1 MTHDEIIEIAKQAG
15 IGWGER
21 LGGMPQFLERFA
33 KLVAQHERN
42 EIIQILD
49 DSTGYVQMDLIRE
62 RGQE

>member
-1 MTHDEIIEIAKQAG
+1 MTQNEIIEMAKVVGFSDEEINTCQ
-15 IGWGER
+15 
-21 LGGMPQFLERFA
+21 LMLEHFA

-62 RGQE
+62 RGQ